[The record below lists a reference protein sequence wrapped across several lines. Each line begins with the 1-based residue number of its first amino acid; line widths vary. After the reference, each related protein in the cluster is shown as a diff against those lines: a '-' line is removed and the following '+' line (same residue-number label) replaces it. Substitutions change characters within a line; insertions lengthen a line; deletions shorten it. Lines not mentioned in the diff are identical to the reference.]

1 MDTDVSSLL
10 RRVKRLELLL
20 GPVANEG
27 NHPGLR
33 TQLSTAAEELRSL
46 VPDEAAAAQRALT
59 LLSTTAGTS
68 TCMLEARLST
78 TTQLVQRALP
88 QLSHLDSLI
97 SESDDCHVPPIIS
110 TDHFRTLAKLSQRA
124 RNVRCDQDHQD
135 TQVDHLLAAFDSAT
149 ARLNAAIHI
158 LANQVRALSPS
169 SIESPPSTAE
179 DNAPP

>member
-1 MDTDVSSLL
+1 MDADVSTLL

-20 GPVANEG
+20 GSVANEE
-27 NHPGLR
+27 NRHGLR
-33 TQLSTAAEELRSL
+33 TQLSSAAEQLRLL

-59 LLSTTAGTS
+59 LLSTTAGAS
-68 TCMLEARLST
+68 TCMLEARIST
-78 TTQLVQRALP
+78 TTQIVQRALP

-97 SESDDCHVPPIIS
+97 SESNDSHVPPIIS
-110 TDHFRTLAKLSQRA
+110 TDHVRTLAKLCRRA
-124 RNVRCDQDHQD
+124 QSVRCDQDHQD

-169 SIESPPSTAE
+169 SIESPPSTIE